1 MQACSRPFIGD
12 HALNYKGAPFFIKTR
27 CAHLRNKRETNRKM
41 NPQTPPEEEFTIK
54 ILSIL
59 KSNKSCSRP
68 QHHKKNLQG
77 FQNLGGLKKI

>member
-27 CAHLRNKRETNRKM
+27 CAHLRNKREKNIKM

-68 QHHKKNLQG
+68 QHPNNQPPR
-77 FQNLGGLKKI
+77 FPNTLKV

>member
-1 MQACSRPFIGD
+1 MEKNNPE
-12 HALNYKGAPFFIKTR
+12 TR
-27 CAHLRNKRETNRKM
+27 CKNLCAHQRSLRETNRKM

-77 FQNLGGLKKI
+77 FSTPW